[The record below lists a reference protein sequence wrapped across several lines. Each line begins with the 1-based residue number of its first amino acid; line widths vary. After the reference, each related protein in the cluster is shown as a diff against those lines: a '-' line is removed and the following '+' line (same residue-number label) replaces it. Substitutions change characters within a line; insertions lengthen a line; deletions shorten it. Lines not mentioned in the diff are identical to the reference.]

1 MSKQKKNNNLVSSYK
16 KLSLVKKQKAKEK
29 EAELKR
35 QKVEYELQKKK
46 EKQIIDQQLESERKA
61 LADKIIQK
69 KNIEEKLAKQKCK
82 SKAKALGLQSVYVI
96 DGKYVVTAF
105 GKGNNNEIVRIED
118 DNKNVIIEKEQP
130 IASEIKVKS
139 IAISKIN
146 NQKKLSTSVNKPAI
160 NKDVGM
166 DYLGLK
172 RDIEKWIF
180 GREYPN
186 SSLPIQIAYSILDIK
201 KILAPFV
208 NDIVFAVGNLDRQN
222 NGEDLIGMLNYEFNR
237 NQQKQNAYN
246 PNFKNAENIK
256 KRLNYFEQFD
266 KNARKYYD
274 YFGGVFIKPR
284 DEKKDKSGK
293 KTVAPKITEEQALDN
308 NFNVLRIL
316 SMIRQFVFHCDI
328 KSQNG
333 QSSEAKSDY
342 LYKLGKGMPE
352 DLQEIIENAYSKDV
366 SHINNQFF
374 KTQGVNLTILS
385 RMYNNQDLVSITKE
399 LYDFVIKKD
408 NLNIGLRVAT
418 IRECI
423 IKKYM
428 PYLEHKKYDSKRSK
442 IYSIMDFVL
451 YKNLLTENGLTDE
464 IVAQLRLCTSDYDK
478 QNVYEKYSN
487 ALYDKS
493 REKLSK
499 ILSGIDQAIDEKT
512 SQKIE
517 EKLKKKLPEDM
528 FINSSNNLFVKL
540 INYLCKFLD
549 KKEINEIVTQLI
561 NKFEGIGNML
571 ALYNQEVIN
580 EKIEFVDN
588 YTMFDGSAKMA
599 EDLKIVKSIAR
610 IKGENFGSVY
620 EDAMDVLGIERNFVK
635 EEQFAKKTDKQNRNS
650 TSIRN
655 FVINNVLKSKG
666 FLYITRYTNPAN
678 CCEYAKNLDL
688 LKYVLLQMPES
699 QIDRYYLL
707 FELKENVDIATKI
720 ERLAKNIKNYFGGK
734 NFKDELL
741 GVMGEN
747 KQKAQAIVGLYLSIM
762 YIFVKNMVK
771 INSVYTMAYFA
782 MERDATLYGI
792 SLKNNDIYEL
802 KLLDEFIEN
811 NKLSEKNI
819 DKINSAKDIYLKPK
833 YKADFIDISRRAR
846 NKIDHL
852 NIMASMHNY
861 VTDAKVKGYYEL
873 YHYFLQEL
881 IFEEKKDSENN
892 KILEK
897 YILSI
902 NEYKL
907 YSKDFTKLIF
917 LPLAYN
923 QSRYKNLVI
932 GTLFN
937 RFYGWNA
944 EKDDKNKEKSSLDK
958 YIKQ

>member
-1 MSKQKKNNNLVSSYK
+1 MSKQKKNSNLVSSYK

-29 EAELKR
+29 QAELKR
-35 QKVEYELQKKK
+35 QKEEYELQKKM
-46 EKQIIDQQLESERKA
+46 EKQIIDQQLETERKA

-69 KNIEEKLAKQKCK
+69 KNVEEKLAKQKCK

-130 IASEIKVKS
+130 IASEIKVKN

-146 NQKKLSTSVNKPAI
+146 NQKKLSTSVNKPTI
-160 NKDVGM
+160 DKNVGM
-166 DYLGLK
+166 DYIGK
-172 RDIEKWIF
+172 KNEIEKWIF
-180 GREYPN
+180 GKNYPN

-222 NGEDLIGMLNYEFNR
+222 NGEDLIGMLNYEFNI

-256 KRLNYFEQFD
+256 KRLNDFEQYD
-266 KNARKYYD
+266 KKAREYYG

-293 KTVAPKITEEQALDN
+293 KIDAPKITEEQALYN

-328 KSQNG
+328 KSQKD
-333 QSSEAKSDY
+333 QSSESKSDY
-342 LYKLGKGMPE
+342 LYKLDKGMPE
-352 DLQEIIENAYSKDV
+352 DLQEIIVKAYSKDV

-428 PYLEHKKYDSKRSK
+428 SYLQHKKYDSKRSK

-493 REKLSK
+493 KEKLSK

-512 SQKIE
+512 GQEIAVELK
-517 EKLKKKLPEDM
+517 EKLPKDI

-540 INYLCKFLD
+540 INYICKFLD
-549 KKEINEIVTQLI
+549 KKEINELVTQLI

-588 YTMFDGSAKMA
+588 YAMFDGSAKMA

-620 EDAMDVLGIERNFVK
+620 EDAMDVLGIDRNFLE
-635 EEQFAKKTDKQNRNS
+635 EEQFTKKTDKRNRNS

-666 FLYITRYTNPAN
+666 FLYIARYTNPAN

-720 ERLAKNIKNYFGGK
+720 EVLAQKIKYYFGCK

-747 KQKAQAIVGLYLSIM
+747 KQKAQAIVGLYLNIM

-802 KLLDEFIEN
+802 KLLDEFIKN

-819 DKINSAKDIYLKPK
+819 DNINSAKDIYLKPE

-873 YHYFLQEL
+873 YHYFLQKM
-881 IFEEKKDSENN
+881 IFEEKKDSQNN
-892 KILEK
+892 KTFAK

-923 QSRYKNLVI
+923 QARYKNLVI

-944 EKDDKNKEKSSLDK
+944 EKDDKNKEK
-958 YIKQ
+958 

>member
-1 MSKQKKNNNLVSSYK
+1 
-16 KLSLVKKQKAKEK
+16 
-29 EAELKR
+29 
-35 QKVEYELQKKK
+35 
-46 EKQIIDQQLESERKA
+46 
-61 LADKIIQK
+61 
-69 KNIEEKLAKQKCK
+69 
-82 SKAKALGLQSVYVI
+82 
-96 DGKYVVTAF
+96 
-105 GKGNNNEIVRIED
+105 
-118 DNKNVIIEKEQP
+118 
-130 IASEIKVKS
+130 
-139 IAISKIN
+139 
-146 NQKKLSTSVNKPAI
+146 
-160 NKDVGM
+160 
-166 DYLGLK
+166 
-172 RDIEKWIF
+172 
-180 GREYPN
+180 
-186 SSLPIQIAYSILDIK
+186 
-201 KILAPFV
+201 
-208 NDIVFAVGNLDRQN
+208 
-222 NGEDLIGMLNYEFNR
+222 
-237 NQQKQNAYN
+237 
-246 PNFKNAENIK
+246 
-256 KRLNYFEQFD
+256 
-266 KNARKYYD
+266 
-274 YFGGVFIKPR
+274 
-284 DEKKDKSGK
+284 
-293 KTVAPKITEEQALDN
+293 
-308 NFNVLRIL
+308 
-316 SMIRQFVFHCDI
+316 
-328 KSQNG
+328 
-333 QSSEAKSDY
+333 
-342 LYKLGKGMPE
+342 
-352 DLQEIIENAYSKDV
+352 
-366 SHINNQFF
+366 
-374 KTQGVNLTILS
+374 
-385 RMYNNQDLVSITKE
+385 
-399 LYDFVIKKD
+399 
-408 NLNIGLRVAT
+408 
-418 IRECI
+418 
-423 IKKYM
+423 
-428 PYLEHKKYDSKRSK
+428 
-442 IYSIMDFVL
+442 
-451 YKNLLTENGLTDE
+451 
-464 IVAQLRLCTSDYDK
+464 
-478 QNVYEKYSN
+478 
-487 ALYDKS
+487 
-493 REKLSK
+493 
-499 ILSGIDQAIDEKT
+499 
-512 SQKIE
+512 
-517 EKLKKKLPEDM
+517 
-528 FINSSNNLFVKL
+528 
-540 INYLCKFLD
+540 
-549 KKEINEIVTQLI
+549 
-561 NKFEGIGNML
+561 
-571 ALYNQEVIN
+571 
-580 EKIEFVDN
+580 
-588 YTMFDGSAKMA
+588 
-599 EDLKIVKSIAR
+599 
-610 IKGENFGSVY
+610 
-620 EDAMDVLGIERNFVK
+620 MDVLGIERNFVK

-819 DKINSAKDIYLKPK
+819 DKINSAKDIYLKPE
-833 YKADFIDISRRAR
+833 YKADFIDIARRAR

-958 YIKQ
+958 NKKQ